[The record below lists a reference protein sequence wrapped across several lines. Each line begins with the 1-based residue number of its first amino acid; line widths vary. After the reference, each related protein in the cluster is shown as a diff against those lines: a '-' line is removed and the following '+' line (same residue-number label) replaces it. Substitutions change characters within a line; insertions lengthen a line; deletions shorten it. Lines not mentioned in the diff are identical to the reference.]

1 MKKEKEKIEVQ
12 KKNKHKNSYKLN
24 ILENINRVL
33 RMDLVNIDKKMV

>member
-1 MKKEKEKIEVQ
+1 MKKEKEKIEVP
-12 KKNKHKNSYKLN
+12 KKNKHKNSYKFN